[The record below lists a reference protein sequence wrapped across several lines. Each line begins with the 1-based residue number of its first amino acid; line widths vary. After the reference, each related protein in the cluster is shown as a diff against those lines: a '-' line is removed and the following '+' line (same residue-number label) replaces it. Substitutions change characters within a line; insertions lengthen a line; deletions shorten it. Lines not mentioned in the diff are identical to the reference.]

1 MKATL
6 RLSGFP
12 PKAFLLL
19 SVLALSACSAMISPE
34 QIEQRNEQDRLNHE
48 RYLQSLYD
56 PEYIAD
62 CEYYEME
69 CE

>member
-1 MKATL
+1 MKYAI
-6 RLSGFP
+6 
-12 PKAFLLL
+12 LL
-19 SVLALSACSAMISPE
+19 SVLALSACSAMITPE
-34 QIEQRNEQDRLNHE
+34 QIEIRNEQDRLNHE

-56 PEYIAD
+56 PEYLAD